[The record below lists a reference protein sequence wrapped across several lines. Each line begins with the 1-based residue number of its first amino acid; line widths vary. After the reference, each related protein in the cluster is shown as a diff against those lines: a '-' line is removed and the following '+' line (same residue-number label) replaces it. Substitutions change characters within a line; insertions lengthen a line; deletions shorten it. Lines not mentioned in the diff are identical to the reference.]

1 MFDCVRLSPRRL
13 ALVKPPTV
21 RRGRSRV
28 RRIAVAVTPES
39 GDSRLFVRRSTGL
52 VREASALDAT
62 IFNAVFSAP
71 VGATLAI
78 GVLWA
83 LSAFPGADP
92 VWATIIA
99 VVLNVPI
106 LIMMALL
113 ASSMPRTGGDYVWVS
128 RILSPPLAMISNFAA
143 ALSAMIGATF
153 WARFFPVFALG
164 PVLVGLGVL
173 FDNQTMV
180 DWGTSFQTDNLWI
193 FLGGLAM
200 IVAMTLILISGIKT
214 TFRWQNAFWI
224 IATIGTF
231 VAFIAFLV
239 GNNAD
244 FTANFNELNAQ
255 FGGGTTDDVIA
266 AAGTA
271 GLTADAGNLD
281 ATLPAV
287 FAIMVFM
294 MWNWWSVYL
303 SGELKSGSDRRRQ
316 LTVMF
321 GGLLWDGVFIVL
333 GLILFF
339 KVIPYD
345 LAAALNSGTEAYVIP
360 SGPWYQFLASLVQNI
375 GILAVI
381 ILGSFLFW
389 SLPAMVGNTFMP
401 IRSVFAWS
409 FDRLLPEKLAEVNER
424 THSPV
429 PAILLVMTLV
439 TAMLAW
445 SVLSTDFFT
454 WLALGVEAGVV
465 CVVIVGIAAIMF
477 PSRRPDLYQASPA
490 NVSVGG
496 IPVLYI
502 VAPLAILVMLF
513 LVWLT
518 VTYPALA
525 LAGNPDNLWQI
536 PAFMGMIVVIGL
548 VLYYVAKAVRSSQ
561 GIDVD
566 LVYKEL
572 PPE

>member
-1 MFDCVRLSPRRL
+1 
-13 ALVKPPTV
+13 
-21 RRGRSRV
+21 
-28 RRIAVAVTPES
+28 VAVTPES

-99 VVLNVPI
+99 VVINIPV

-164 PVLVGLGVL
+164 PVLVALGVI
-173 FDNQTMV
+173 FNNDTMV
-180 DWGTSFQTDNLWI
+180 EWGTNFQTDNLWI
-193 FLGGLAM
+193 FLGGFAM
-200 IVAMTLILISGIKT
+200 ILLITVILISGVRT
-214 TFRWQNAFWI
+214 TFRWQNWFWI

-231 VAFIAFLV
+231 IAFLALLF
-239 GNNAD
+239 GDTAG
-244 FTANFNELNAQ
+244 FTSNFNSINGD
-255 FGGGTTDDVIA
+255 FGGGTTDDVLA

-271 GLTADAGNLD
+271 GVAPDLANFD
-281 ATLPAV
+281 ATLPTV

-303 SGELKSGSDRRRQ
+303 SGELKSASDRGRQ
-316 LTVMF
+316 LGVMF
-321 GGLLWDGVFIVL
+321 GGLLWDGVFIVI
-333 GLILFF
+333 GLLLFF
-339 KVIPYD
+339 KVVPYD
-345 LAAALNSGTEAYVIP
+345 LATALNTAENEAYAIP
-360 SGPWYQFLASLVQNI
+360 SGPWYQFLASLVHNI
-375 GILAVI
+375 PVLAVV

-401 IRSVFAWS
+401 IRSVFAWA

-465 CVVIVGIAAIMF
+465 CVVIVGIAAILF

-490 NVSVGG
+490 NIRFAG

-548 VLYYVAKAVRSSQ
+548 VLYYGAKMVRRGQ
-561 GIDVD
+561 GVDVD
-566 LVYKEL
+566 LVYREL

>member
-1 MFDCVRLSPRRL
+1 
-13 ALVKPPTV
+13 
-21 RRGRSRV
+21 
-28 RRIAVAVTPES
+28 VAVTPEVTPET
-39 GDSRLFVRRSTGL
+39 GGGRLFVRRSTGL

-78 GVLWA
+78 GVLWT

-99 VVLNVPI
+99 VVINVPV

-173 FDNQTMV
+173 FDNQTLV

-200 IVAMTLILISGIKT
+200 ILAMTLILISGVKT
-214 TFRWQNAFWI
+214 TFRWQNTFWI
-224 IATIGTF
+224 IAMAGTF
-231 VAFIAFLV
+231 IAFIAFLV
-239 GNNAD
+239 GNSAD

-255 FGGGTTDDVIA
+255 FGGGTTDDIIA
-266 AAGTA
+266 AAGTV
-271 GLTADAGNLD
+271 GVTPELSNLD

-287 FAIMVFM
+287 FAIMTFL

-303 SGELKSGSDRRRQ
+303 SGELKSASDRRRQ

-339 KVIPYD
+339 NVIPYD
-345 LAAALNSGTEAYVIP
+345 LAAALNTADNAAYAIP

-401 IRSVFAWS
+401 IRSVFAWA

-465 CVVIVGIAAIMF
+465 CVVIVAIAAILF

-490 NVSVGG
+490 NVRFLGV
-496 IPVLYI
+496 PVLYI

-518 VTYPALA
+518 VTYPGLA
-525 LAGNPDNLWQI
+525 LAGNPDNVWQI
-536 PAFMGMIVVIGL
+536 PGFMGMIVVIGL
-548 VLYYVAKAVRSSQ
+548 VLYYGAKFVRRGQ
-561 GIDVD
+561 GVDID
-566 LVYKEL
+566 LVYREL

>member
-1 MFDCVRLSPRRL
+1 
-13 ALVKPPTV
+13 
-21 RRGRSRV
+21 
-28 RRIAVAVTPES
+28 VAVTPEP
-39 GDSRLFVRRSTGL
+39 GGSRLFVRRSTGL

-99 VVLNVPI
+99 VVLNIPV

-164 PVLVGLGVL
+164 PILVGLGVF
-173 FDNQTMV
+173 FDNTTLV
-180 DWGTSFQTDNLWI
+180 EWGTNFQTDNLWI
-193 FLGGLAM
+193 FLGGVAM
-200 IVAMTLILISGIKT
+200 IVAMTLILVAGVKT
-214 TFRWQNAFWI
+214 TFRWQNTFWI
-224 IATIGTF
+224 IATLGTF
-231 VAFIAFLV
+231 VAFLAFLV
-239 GNNAD
+239 GD
-244 FTANFNELNAQ
+244 TSSFTANFNELNGK
-255 FGGGTTDDVIA
+255 FGGGTTTELLA
-266 AAGTA
+266 GAGTA
-271 GLTADAGNLD
+271 GVAPDLGNFD
-281 ATLPAV
+281 ATLPTV

-303 SGELKSGSDRRRQ
+303 SGELKSAADRGRQ
-316 LTVMF
+316 LRVMF

-333 GLILFF
+333 GLVLFF
-339 KVIPYD
+339 KVVPYD
-345 LAAALNSGTEAYVIP
+345 LAVALNSGPDAYAIP
-360 SGPWYQFLASLVQNI
+360 SGPWYQFLAALVQNI
-375 GILAVI
+375 PILAVL

-401 IRSVFAWS
+401 IRSVFAWA
-409 FDRLLPEKLAEVNER
+409 FDRLLPEKFAEVNER

-429 PAILLVMTLV
+429 PAILLVMALV

-465 CVVIVGIAAIMF
+465 CIVIVGIAAIMF

-490 NVSVGG
+490 NVRFAG

-502 VAPLAILVMLF
+502 VAPLSILVMAF
-513 LVWLT
+513 LVYLT
-518 VTYPALA
+518 VKYPLLA
-525 LAGNPDNLWQI
+525 LANNPENLWQI
-536 PAFMGMIVVIGL
+536 PAFMGMIVVVGL
-548 VLYYVAKAVRSSQ
+548 VLYYGAKLVRRSQ
-561 GIDVD
+561 GVDVD
-566 LVYKEL
+566 LVYREL

>member
-1 MFDCVRLSPRRL
+1 VDRDPQAGGSQ
-13 ALVKPPTV
+13 
-21 RRGRSRV
+21 
-28 RRIAVAVTPES
+28 
-39 GDSRLFVRRSTGL
+39 LFVRRSTGL

-78 GVLWA
+78 GVLWS

-99 VVLNVPI
+99 VVLNVPV

-164 PVLVGLGVL
+164 PILVGLGV
-173 FDNQTMV
+173 FFNNTTMV
-180 DWGTSFQTDNLWI
+180 EWGTNFQTKNDWI
-193 FLGGLAM
+193 LVGGLAM
-200 IVAMTLILISGIKT
+200 IVLMTLILVAGVKT

-224 IATIGTF
+224 IASVGT
-231 VAFIAFLV
+231 FIAFLAFLV
-239 GNNAD
+239 GDTAG
-244 FTANFNELNAQ
+244 FTQNFDSLNAK
-255 FGGGTTDDVIA
+255 FGGGTAADVIA
-266 AAGTA
+266 AAKTQGVRPD
-271 GLTADAGNLD
+271 LGNLD
-281 ATLPAV
+281 ATLPTV

-303 SGELKSGSDRRRQ
+303 SGELKSAADRGRQ
-316 LTVMF
+316 LWVMF
-321 GGLLWDGVFIVL
+321 GGLLWDGIFITI
-333 GLILFF
+333 GLLLFF

-345 LAAALNSGTEAYVIP
+345 LAAALNVSGNTAYAIP

-375 GILAVI
+375 PILAVI

-401 IRSVFAWS
+401 IRSVFAWA

-429 PAILLVMTLV
+429 PAILLVMGLV
-439 TAMLAW
+439 TAMLVW

-465 CVVIVGIAAIMF
+465 CVVIVGVAAIAF

-490 NVSVGG
+490 NVRFAGV
-496 IPVLYI
+496 PVLYI

-513 LVWLT
+513 LVYLT

-525 LAGNPDNLWQI
+525 LAGKTENLWQI

-548 VLYYVAKAVRSSQ
+548 ALYYGAKMVRRGQ
-561 GIDVD
+561 GVDVD
-566 LVYKEL
+566 LVYREL

>member
-1 MFDCVRLSPRRL
+1 
-13 ALVKPPTV
+13 
-21 RRGRSRV
+21 
-28 RRIAVAVTPES
+28 VAVTPES
-39 GDSRLFVRRSTGL
+39 SSGRIFVRRSTGL

-78 GVLWA
+78 GVLWT

-92 VWATIIA
+92 VWATIFA
-99 VVLNVPI
+99 VVLNVPV

-164 PVLVGLGVL
+164 PVLVGLGV
-173 FDNQTMV
+173 FFNNQTMIE
-180 DWGTSFQTDNLWI
+180 WGTKFQTDNLWI
-193 FLGGLAM
+193 FLGAFGM
-200 IVAMTLILISGIKT
+200 IVVITLILISGIKT
-214 TFRWQNAFWI
+214 TFRWQNTFWV
-224 IATIGTF
+224 IASLGTF
-231 VAFIAFLV
+231 VAFIALLV
-239 GNNAD
+239 GSSAD
-244 FTANFNELNAQ
+244 FASNFNSVNGQ
-255 FGGGTTDDVIA
+255 FGGGTVDDVIA
-266 AAGTA
+266 GAGTS
-271 GLTADAGNLD
+271 GVKPELGNFD
-281 ATLPAV
+281 ATLPAI

-303 SGELKSGSDRRRQ
+303 SGELKSAADRRRQ

-321 GGLLWDGVFIVL
+321 GGLIWDGVFIVL

-345 LAAALNSGTEAYVIP
+345 LAAALNTSGNTAYAIP
-360 SGPWYQFLASLVQNI
+360 SGPWYQFLASLVQNT

-401 IRSVFAWS
+401 IRSVFAWA
-409 FDRLLPEKLAEVNER
+409 FDRLLPERFAEVNER

-429 PAILLVMTLV
+429 PAILLVMALV

-465 CVVIVGIAAIMF
+465 CVVIVGIAAILF

-490 NVSVGG
+490 NVRWGG

-502 VAPLAILVMLF
+502 VGPLSILVMLF
-513 LVWLT
+513 LTWLT
-518 VTYPALA
+518 VTYPGLA

-548 VLYYVAKAVRSSQ
+548 VLYFVAKAVRRGQ
-561 GIDVD
+561 GVDVD
-566 LVYKEL
+566 LVYREL

>member
-1 MFDCVRLSPRRL
+1 MEVNPE
-13 ALVKPPTV
+13 PGG
-21 RRGRSRV
+21 GR
-28 RRIAVAVTPES
+28 I
-39 GDSRLFVRRSTGL
+39 FVRRSTGL

-99 VVLNVPI
+99 VVLNIPV

-164 PVLVGLGVL
+164 PILVGLGVF
-173 FDNQTMV
+173 FDNKTLV
-180 DWGTSFQTDNLWI
+180 EWGTNFQTDNLWI
-193 FLGGLAM
+193 FLGGAVM
-200 IVAMTLILISGIKT
+200 IVAITLILIAGVRT
-214 TFRWQNAFWI
+214 TFRWQNTFWI

-231 VAFIAFLV
+231 VAFLALLV
-239 GNNAD
+239 GNTAD
-244 FTANFNELNAQ
+244 FTSNFNELNGK
-255 FGGGTTDDVIA
+255 FGGGTAADVLA
-266 AAGTA
+266 AAGT
-271 GLTADAGNLD
+271 GGVSPDLGNLD
-281 ATLPAV
+281 ATLPTV

-303 SGELKSGSDRRRQ
+303 SGELKSAADRGRQ
-316 LTVMF
+316 LSVMF
-321 GGLLWDGVFIVL
+321 GGLLWDGVFIVI
-333 GLILFF
+333 GLLLFF
-339 KVIPYD
+339 KVVPYD
-345 LAAALNSGTEAYVIP
+345 LATALNSAPDGYAIP
-360 SGPWYQFLASLVQNI
+360 SGPWYQFLAALVQNI
-375 GILAVI
+375 PVLAVI

-401 IRSVFAWS
+401 IRSVFAWA
-409 FDRLLPEKLAEVNER
+409 FDRLLPEKFAEVNER

-429 PAILLVMTLV
+429 PAILLVMGLV

-465 CVVIVGIAAIMF
+465 CIVIVGIAALAF

-490 NVSVGG
+490 NVRFAG

-502 VAPLAILVMLF
+502 VAPLSIVVMLF
-513 LVWLT
+513 LVYLT

-525 LAGNPDNLWQI
+525 LAGNLDNLWQI

-548 VLYYVAKAVRSSQ
+548 VLYYGAKMVRSSQ
-561 GIDVD
+561 GVDVD
-566 LVYKEL
+566 LVYREL

>member
-1 MFDCVRLSPRRL
+1 MW
-13 ALVKPPTV
+13 
-21 RRGRSRV
+21 
-28 RRIAVAVTPES
+28 AV
-39 GDSRLFVRRSTGL
+39 
-52 VREASALDAT
+52 
-62 IFNAVFSAP
+62 
-71 VGATLAI
+71 
-78 GVLWA
+78 
-83 LSAFPGADP
+83 
-92 VWATIIA
+92 IIA
-99 VVLNVPI
+99 VVINVPV

-113 ASSMPRTGGDYVWVS
+113 ASTMPRTGGDYVWVS
-128 RILSPPLAMISNFAA
+128 RILSSPLAMISNFAA

-164 PVLVGLGVL
+164 PVFVGLGVL

-231 VAFIAFLV
+231 IAFIAFLV
-239 GNNAD
+239 GNTAD
-244 FTANFNELNAQ
+244 FTANFNALNAH
-255 FGGGTTDDVIA
+255 FGGGTTDAVIA

-271 GLTADAGNLD
+271 GVTPEVSNLD

-287 FAIMVFM
+287 FAIMTFM

-316 LTVMF
+316 LSVMF

-345 LAAALNSGTEAYVIP
+345 LAAALNAGTEAYVIP
-360 SGPWYQFLASLVQNI
+360 SGPWYQFLASLVQNV

-424 THSPV
+424 THWPV
-429 PAILLVMTLV
+429 PAILLVMGLV

-465 CVVIVGIAAIMF
+465 CVIIVAIAAILF
-477 PSRRPDLYQASPA
+477 PTRRPDLYQSSPA
-490 NVSVGG
+490 NVKFLGFPVFYGVG
-496 IPVLYI
+496 
-502 VAPLAILVMLF
+502 PLAILVMLF

-518 VTYPALA
+518 VTYPGLA
-525 LAGNPDNLWQI
+525 LAGDPDNVWQI

-548 VLYYVAKAVRSSQ
+548 VLYYGAKFVRRSQ
-561 GIDVD
+561 GIDID
-566 LVYKEL
+566 LVYREL

>member
-1 MFDCVRLSPRRL
+1 MEVDSPS
-13 ALVKPPTV
+13 
-21 RRGRSRV
+21 GGGGSRV
-28 RRIAVAVTPES
+28 
-39 GDSRLFVRRSTGL
+39 FVRQSTGL
-52 VREASALDAT
+52 VREASAIDAT

-78 GVLWA
+78 GILWA

-92 VWATIIA
+92 IWATIIA
-99 VVLNVPI
+99 VILNVPV

-128 RILSPPLAMISNFAA
+128 RILAPPLATISNFGA

-164 PVLVGLGVL
+164 PVLVALGVL
-173 FDNQTMV
+173 LDNSAMV
-180 DWGTSFQTDNLWI
+180 EWGTNFQTKNEWI
-193 FLGGLAM
+193 FAGAFSM
-200 IVAMTLILISGIKT
+200 IIAMTLILIAGVKM
-214 TFRWQNAFWI
+214 TFRWQNVFWI
-224 IATIGTF
+224 IATVGT
-231 VAFIAFLV
+231 FIAFLAFLV
-239 GNNAD
+239 GDSAGFN
-244 FTANFNELNAQ
+244 ANFDELNGQ
-255 FGGGTTDDVIA
+255 FGGGTTTDVIA

-271 GLTADAGNLD
+271 GVQPDVMNFD
-281 ATLPAV
+281 ATLPTV

-303 SGELKSGSDRRRQ
+303 SGELKSASDRRRQ
-316 LTVMF
+316 MTVMF
-321 GGLLWDGVFIVL
+321 GGLLWDGIFITL

-345 LAAALNSGTEAYVIP
+345 LAVALNTGGNTAYAIP

-375 GILAVI
+375 PVVAVL

-401 IRSVFAWS
+401 IRSVFAWA
-409 FDRLLPEKLAEVNER
+409 FDRLLPERFADVNER
-424 THSPV
+424 YHSPV
-429 PAILLVMTLV
+429 PAILLVMGLV
-439 TAMLAW
+439 SLMLVW
-445 SVLSTDFFT
+445 SILGTDFFT

-465 CVVIVGIAAIMF
+465 CIVIVGIAAIAF
-477 PSRRPDLYQASPA
+477 PSRRPDLFQASPA
-490 NVSVGG
+490 NIRVAG

-502 VAPLAILVMLF
+502 VAPLSILVMLF
-513 LVWLT
+513 LVYLT
-518 VTYPALA
+518 VTYPGLA

-536 PAFMGMIVVIGL
+536 PAFMGMIVVVGL
-548 VLYYVAKAVRSSQ
+548 LLYYVPKYVRRSQ
-561 GIDVD
+561 GVDVD
-566 LVYKEL
+566 LVYREL

>member
-1 MFDCVRLSPRRL
+1 MSTNSDGKGGSQ
-13 ALVKPPTV
+13 
-21 RRGRSRV
+21 
-28 RRIAVAVTPES
+28 
-39 GDSRLFVRRSTGL
+39 LFVRQSTGL

-78 GVLWA
+78 GVLWS

-92 VWATIIA
+92 GWATIIA
-99 VVLNVPI
+99 VVLNVPV

-128 RILSPPLAMISNFAA
+128 RILAPPVAMVSNFAA

-164 PVLVGLGVL
+164 PILVSLGVL
-173 FDNQTMV
+173 FNNATLIE
-180 DWGTSFQTDNLWI
+180 WGTNFQTKNEWV
-193 FLGGLAM
+193 FVGGLSM
-200 IVAMTLILISGIKT
+200 ILMITAILISGLKT
-214 TFRWQNAFWI
+214 TFRWQNAFWF
-224 IATIGTF
+224 IAMAGT
-231 VAFIAFLV
+231 FIAFAALLI
-239 GNNAD
+239 GDSSSFN
-244 FTANFNELNAQ
+244 ANFDTVNKS
-255 FGGGTTDDVIA
+255 FGGGSTTDIIA

-271 GLTADAGNLD
+271 GATPDPTNLSATAP
-281 ATLPAV
+281 TV

-294 MWNWWSVYL
+294 MWSWWSVYL
-303 SGELKSGSDRRRQ
+303 SGELKSASNRGRQ
-316 LTVMF
+316 LSVMF
-321 GGLLWDGVFIVL
+321 GGLLLDGILIVI
-333 GLILFF
+333 GLFLFF
-339 KVIPYD
+339 KVVPYD
-345 LAAALNSGTEAYVIP
+345 LATALNTGGNTAYAIP

-375 GILAVI
+375 PVLALL

-401 IRSVFAWS
+401 IRTVFAWA
-409 FDRLLPEKLAEVNER
+409 FDRVLPEKFADVNER

-429 PAILLVMTLV
+429 PAIVLIMTLV

-465 CVVIVGIAAIMF
+465 CIVIVGIAAIAF
-477 PSRRPDLYQASPA
+477 PRRRPDLYQSSPA
-490 NVSVGG
+490 NVKFLG

-502 VAPLAILVMLF
+502 VAPLSIMVMLF
-513 LVWLT
+513 LTWCT

-525 LAGNPDNLWQI
+525 LAGNLDNLWQI

-548 VLYYVAKAVRSSQ
+548 VIFYAAKFIRKSQ
-561 GIDVD
+561 GIDID
-566 LVYKEL
+566 LVYREL

>member
-1 MFDCVRLSPRRL
+1 MS
-13 ALVKPPTV
+13 
-21 RRGRSRV
+21 
-28 RRIAVAVTPES
+28 VTPES

-99 VVLNVPI
+99 VVINIPV

-143 ALSAMIGATF
+143 SLSAMIGATF

-164 PVLVGLGVL
+164 PVLVALGVF
-173 FDNQTMV
+173 FDNTTMV
-180 DWGTSFQTDNLWI
+180 EWGTNFQTKNEWI
-193 FLGGLAM
+193 FVGGLSM
-200 IVAMTLILISGIKT
+200 IVLMTAILLAGVKT

-224 IATIGTF
+224 IAMLGTF
-231 VAFIAFLV
+231 VAFAALLL
-239 GNNAD
+239 GNTAGFTENFNSLNAD
-244 FTANFNELNAQ
+244 
-255 FGGGTTDDVIA
+255 FGGGTTEDVIA

-271 GLTADAGNLD
+271 GVGPDLANFD
-281 ATLPAV
+281 ATLPTV

-303 SGELKSGSDRRRQ
+303 SGELKSASDRGRQ
-316 LTVMF
+316 LSVMF
-321 GGLLWDGVFIVL
+321 GALLFDGLFIVI
-333 GLILFF
+333 GLVLFF
-339 KVIPYD
+339 NVVPYD
-345 LAAALNSGTEAYVIP
+345 LATALNTAGNEAYAIP
-360 SGPWYQFLASLVQNI
+360 SGPWYQFLASLVHNI
-375 GILAVI
+375 PILAVI

-401 IRSVFAWS
+401 IRSVFAWA

-429 PAILLVMTLV
+429 PAILLVMGLV

-465 CVVIVGIAAIMF
+465 CVVIVAIAAILF

-490 NVSVGG
+490 NIKFAG

-548 VLYYVAKAVRSSQ
+548 VLYYGAKAVRSSQ

-566 LVYKEL
+566 LVYREL

>member
-1 MFDCVRLSPRRL
+1 VE
-13 ALVKPPTV
+13 
-21 RRGRSRV
+21 G
-28 RRIAVAVTPES
+28 TPQPE
-39 GDSRLFVRRSTGL
+39 GSRLFVRRSTGL

-99 VVLNVPI
+99 VVLNIPV

-164 PVLVGLGVL
+164 PVLVGLGVF
-173 FDNQTMV
+173 FDNSTMV
-180 DWGTSFQTDNLWI
+180 DWGTKFQTDNLWI

-200 IVAMTLILISGIKT
+200 IVLMTAILAAGIKT
-214 TFRWQNAFWI
+214 TFRWQNTFWI
-224 IATIGTF
+224 IASLGTF
-231 VAFIAFLV
+231 IAFIALLV
-239 GNNAD
+239 GNSAS
-244 FTANFNELNAQ
+244 FTENFNSLNAE
-255 FGGGTTDDVIA
+255 FGGGTTTDLIA
-266 AAGTA
+266 AAGSS
-271 GLTADAGNLD
+271 GVKPDLGNVD
-281 ATLPAV
+281 ATLPTV

-303 SGELKSGSDRRRQ
+303 SGELKSAADRARQ
-316 LTVMF
+316 LWVMF
-321 GGLLWDGVFIVL
+321 GALLWDGLFIVV
-333 GLILFF
+333 GLVLFF

-345 LAAALNSGTEAYVIP
+345 LAVALNSGPDGYAIP
-360 SGPWYQFLASLVQNI
+360 SGPWYQFLASLVHNVP
-375 GILAVI
+375 ILAVI

-401 IRSVFAWS
+401 IRSVFAWA

-429 PAILLVMTLV
+429 PAIMLVMGLV

-465 CVVIVGIAAIMF
+465 CIVIVGIAAMMF

-490 NVSVGG
+490 NVRFAGV
-496 IPVLYI
+496 PVLYI
-502 VAPLAILVMLF
+502 VAPLSILVMLF
-513 LVWLT
+513 LVYLT

-525 LAGNPDNLWQI
+525 LAGNKDNLWQI
-536 PAFMGMIVVIGL
+536 PAFMLMIVVIGL
-548 VLYYVAKAVRSSQ
+548 VLYYGAKMVRSGQ
-561 GIDVD
+561 GVDVD
-566 LVYKEL
+566 LVYREL
-572 PPE
+572 PPD

>member
-1 MFDCVRLSPRRL
+1 VS
-13 ALVKPPTV
+13 
-21 RRGRSRV
+21 
-28 RRIAVAVTPES
+28 VTPES

-99 VVLNVPI
+99 VVLNIPV

-164 PVLVGLGVL
+164 PVLVALGVI
-173 FDNQTMV
+173 FNNDTMV
-180 DWGTSFQTDNLWI
+180 EWGTNFQTDNLWI
-193 FLGGLAM
+193 FLGGFAM
-200 IVAMTLILISGIKT
+200 ILLITVILISGVRT
-214 TFRWQNAFWI
+214 TFRWQNWFWI

-231 VAFIAFLV
+231 IAFLALLF
-239 GNNAD
+239 GDTAG
-244 FTANFNELNAQ
+244 FTSNFNSINGD
-255 FGGGTTDDVIA
+255 FGGGTTDDVLA

-271 GLTADAGNLD
+271 GVAPDLANFD
-281 ATLPAV
+281 ATLPTV

-303 SGELKSGSDRRRQ
+303 SGELKSASDRGRQ
-316 LTVMF
+316 LGVMF
-321 GGLLWDGVFIVL
+321 GGLLWDGVFIVI
-333 GLILFF
+333 GLLLFF
-339 KVIPYD
+339 KVVPYD
-345 LAAALNSGTEAYVIP
+345 LATALNTAENEAYAIP
-360 SGPWYQFLASLVQNI
+360 SGPWYQFLASLVHNI
-375 GILAVI
+375 PVLAVV

-401 IRSVFAWS
+401 IRSVFAWA

-465 CVVIVGIAAIMF
+465 CVVIVGIAAILF

-490 NVSVGG
+490 NIRFAG

-548 VLYYVAKAVRSSQ
+548 VLYYGAKMVRRGQ
-561 GIDVD
+561 GVDVD
-566 LVYKEL
+566 LVYREL